1 MPFDPKSAKKAG
13 KKSKRGPAKKEGP
26 SIKEKMEMLYEKV
39 LDDLLINQ
47 DKLTKTERV
56 KVFVTLSNYIF
67 PKTKSVRDQFTIEQL
82 KEIDKQGFLDRDP
95 DPAKHYAHSFPNVR
109 YRSKKICETINLLIL
124 IALNSLY
131 LQETSNIDLHSI

>member
-47 DKLTKTERV
+47 DKLTKTD
-56 KVFVTLSNYIF
+56 
-67 PKTKSVRDQFTIEQL
+67 VRM
-82 KEIDKQGFLDRDP
+82 
-95 DPAKHYAHSFPNVR
+95 V
-109 YRSKKICETINLLIL
+109 TINLVTIFFSIL
-124 IALNSLY
+124 SK
-131 LQETSNIDLHSI
+131 